1 MASVPKVIY
10 ASRTHS
16 QLSQVVRELK
26 TLRENG
32 YDINMSV
39 LGGRGGMRFEIMIH
53 NPENYNYYTHFPTD
67 VTMSY
72 NQKNVPDVIRIFQLA
87 IL

>member
-26 TLRENG
+26 RLREHG
-32 YDINMSV
+32 YDIKMSV
-39 LGGRGGMRFEIMIH
+39 LGGRAGTCIH
-53 NPENYNYYTHFPTD
+53 PKGNWVLNLKSQFF
-67 VTMSY
+67 
-72 NQKNVPDVIRIFQLA
+72 RIFFA
-87 IL
+87 AKVSNKI

>member
-1 MASVPKVIY
+1 MQHNLQHGNATQHMASVPKVIY

-39 LGGRGGMRFEIMIH
+39 LGGRGGMRFEIF
-53 NPENYNYYTHFPTD
+53 E
-67 VTMSY
+67 S
-72 NQKNVPDVIRIFQLA
+72 
-87 IL
+87 